1 MPELTDEFGWIAS
14 LRDLTLGDE
23 RALGLADDAAVLPAR
38 PGYDLVI
45 SKDAMV
51 EGVHFPVD
59 EAPDVIGRRLL
70 RTSLSD
76 LAAKAAT
83 PFGYFLMTAWP
94 AGRGAAYRAAFRHG
108 LELDGR
114 EFGVALLGGDT
125 VSSPGPFTVSAT
137 VLGWAEAGRAVL
149 RSGARPGDA
158 LMVCGVVGDGWLG
171 LLATE
176 GKVPDPGGAL
186 ARHYRLPTPMLVLRE
201 TLVAYAHAAADVSD
215 GLIADAGHIA
225 EASGLGLDI
234 DLDGLPISRG
244 ALAWRDLQPD
254 RAASLMALATGGD
267 DYAVVCA
274 VPAGQEGAFAGAV
287 ESLALPVA
295 KLGVFGEQ
303 LGVRVTSGGRP
314 VEPRQ
319 AGWRHSDGQNSLE

>member
-14 LRDLTLGDE
+14 LRGLTLGDE

-38 PGYDLVI
+38 PGFDLVI

-94 AGRGAAYRAAFRHG
+94 AGRGAAYRDAFRQG

-114 EFGVALLGGDT
+114 EFSVALLGGDT
-125 VSSPGPFTVSAT
+125 VSTPGPFTVSAT
-137 VLGWAEAGRAVL
+137 VLGWAEAGRTVL
-149 RSGARPGDA
+149 RSGAKAGDA
-158 LMVCGVVGDGWLG
+158 LMVCGDIGDGYLG
-171 LLATE
+171 LMATQ
-176 GKVPDPGGAL
+176 GKVDDPDGAL
-186 ARHYRLPTPMLVLRE
+186 ARHYRLPTPLLALRE
-201 TLVAYAHAAADVSD
+201 TLVAYAHATADVSD

-234 DLDGLPISRG
+234 DLDGLPISPGARAWCG
-244 ALAWRDLQPD
+244 LQLDTAEARLALAI
-254 RAASLMALATGGD
+254 GGD
-267 DYAVVCA
+267 DYAIACA
-274 VPAGQEGAFAGAV
+274 VPPGQEAAFAGAV

-314 VEPRQ
+314 VAPRQ